1 MRKSL
6 ANGLDLAEIFT
17 CAKTRALFYTEIQI
31 IFGTVSEGLKLLWLY
46 KEHVVEHLF
55 PAS

>member
-31 IFGTVSEGLKLLWLY
+31 IFGTVSEGFKLLWLY